1 MTSFFLIAINEAQ
14 FIGQLTYISTY
25 LTINLIKKIKS
36 FLSKFFGKQLLKE
49 IEILCGQER
58 FGLR

>member
-25 LTINLIKKIKS
+25 LTVNLIKINKS
-36 FLSKFFGKQLLKE
+36 FISKFFGKQLLKE
-49 IEILCGQER
+49 IEIINVWAR
-58 FGLR
+58 KVWT